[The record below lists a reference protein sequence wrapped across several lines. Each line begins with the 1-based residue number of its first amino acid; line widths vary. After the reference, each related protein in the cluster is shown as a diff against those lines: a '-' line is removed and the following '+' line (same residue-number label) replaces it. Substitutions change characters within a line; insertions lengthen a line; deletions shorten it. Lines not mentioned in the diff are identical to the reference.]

1 MQIKTYQALD
11 MAEAIVRIKAE
22 LGPNA
27 IIMSS
32 RKIKNANGGYGILG
46 RPLIEVTA
54 AADDEVR
61 QDQQQRRRQPQKQ
74 AAPPKPETRATGTPE
89 ALAAALDPLRE
100 EIRGLRELI
109 GAAAETGAVGRNEMT
124 RAAGLS
130 EDLGSLKSMM
140 SFMLENTKFYKGL
153 NLEPN
158 YLVCFRRLVER
169 GVEHEFAL
177 KLITEVKECV
187 PGGRELD
194 LKNIVDLVIARI
206 QETMIVGEPLTA
218 ATAATAADGPRVI
231 ALIGPTGVGKTT
243 TLAKIA
249 AQLAMQGKKIGLIT
263 IDTYRIAAVEQLRTY
278 AHILGLPLEVA
289 LTPQDVP
296 KALTALADRDVI
308 LIDTAGRSQ
317 RDGKK
322 LAELAGFVGHAAIE
336 NYLVLS
342 AGADA
347 ASLDEA
353 VRNFGCVNIAGLIF
367 TKLDESAKPGVVVAQ
382 NYKTGLPVVYCTT
395 GQRVP
400 EDIEA
405 ASGRRIGARL
415 FKKEA

>member
-11 MAEAIVRIKAE
+11 MAEAITRIKAD
-22 LGPNA
+22 LGPHA

-32 RKIKNANGGYGILG
+32 RKIKNTNGAYGILG

-54 AADDEVR
+54 AADEDVR
-61 QDQQQRRRQPQKQ
+61 QDQQRRRAPRKQ
-74 AAPPKPETRATGTPE
+74 AAPEKPESRAASTPE
-89 ALAAALDPLRE
+89 ALAAALDPLRD
-100 EIRGLRELI
+100 EIRELRELI
-109 GAAAETGAVGRNEMT
+109 GAATGTGVVGRNEMA
-124 RAAGLS
+124 RATGLS
-130 EDLGSLKSMM
+130 DDIGSLKSMM

-158 YLVCFRRLVER
+158 YLVCYRRLVER
-169 GVEHEFAL
+169 GIEHEYAL
-177 KLITEVKECV
+177 KLIAEVKETV

-206 QETMIVGEPLTA
+206 QDTMIVGEPLTM
-218 ATAATAADGPRVI
+218 ATANNGPRVI

-249 AQLAMQGKKIGLIT
+249 AQLAMQGKKVGLIT

-278 AHILGLPLEVA
+278 AQILGLPLEVA
-289 LTPQDVP
+289 LTPGDLP

-322 LAELAGFVGHAAIE
+322 LEELAGFVGDEAIE

-367 TKLDESAKPGVVVAQ
+367 TKLDESAKPGVVVGQ
-382 NYKTGLPVVYCTT
+382 NYKTGIPVVYCTT

-405 ASGRRIGARL
+405 ASGRRLGARL

>member
-1 MQIKTYQALD
+1 MQFKTYQAID
-11 MAEAIVRIKAE
+11 MAEAIVRIKAD
-22 LGPNA
+22 LGPDA
-27 IIMSS
+27 VILSS
-32 RKIKNANGGYGILG
+32 RKIKNVNGAYGILG

-54 AADDEVR
+54 AADEDVR
-61 QDQQQRRRQPQKQ
+61 QDRQQHRRAPRKP
-74 AAPPKPETRATGTPE
+74 AADAKPEVRAAGTPE
-89 ALAAALDPLRE
+89 VIAALGPLRD
-100 EIRGLRELI
+100 EIRELRELI
-109 GAAAETGAVGRNEMT
+109 GAAAGAGAANRDGLD

-130 EDLGSLKSMM
+130 DDIGSLKSMM

-158 YLVCFRRLVER
+158 YLVCYRRLVER
-169 GVEHEFAL
+169 GVEHEYAL
-177 KLITEVKECV
+177 KLIAEVKEGV

-194 LKNIVDLVIARI
+194 LKTIVDLVIARI

-218 ATAATAADGPRVI
+218 ATNANGPRVI

-249 AQLAMQGKKIGLIT
+249 AQLAMQGKRVGLVT

-278 AHILGLPLEVA
+278 AQILGLPLEVA

-296 KALTALADRDVI
+296 RALTALADRDVI

-322 LAELAGFVGHAAIE
+322 LDELARFVGDAAIE

-342 AGADA
+342 AGADSA
-347 ASLDEA
+347 ALDEA
-353 VRNFGCVNIAGLIF
+353 VRNFGCVTLAGLIF

-405 ASGRRIGARL
+405 ASGRRLGARL

>member
-1 MQIKTYQALD
+1 MQIKTYQAID
-11 MAEAIVRIKAE
+11 MAEAITRIKAE

-27 IIMSS
+27 IILSS
-32 RKIKNANGGYGILG
+32 RKIKNPNGGYGILA

-54 AADDEVR
+54 AADEEVR
-61 QDQQQRRRQPQKQ
+61 QDQQRRRAPRKPP
-74 AAPPKPETRATGTPE
+74 AATRPEVRATGTPE
-89 ALAAALDPLRE
+89 ALAAALDPLRD
-100 EIRGLRELI
+100 EIRGLRALI
-109 GAAAETGAVGRNEMT
+109 GAATGTGTVHRNEMAL
-124 RAAGLS
+124 AAGLS
-130 EDLGSLKSMM
+130 DDIGSLKSMM

-158 YLVCFRRLVER
+158 YLVCYRRLVER
-169 GVEHEFAL
+169 GVEHEYAL
-177 KLITEVKECV
+177 KLIAEVKAGV

-194 LKNIVDLVIARI
+194 LKNIVDLVIARL

-218 ATAATAADGPRVI
+218 ATAENGPRII

-249 AQLAMQGKKIGLIT
+249 AQLAMQGKKVGLIT

-278 AHILGLPLEVA
+278 AQILGLPLEVA
-289 LTPQDVP
+289 LTPGDLP
-296 KALTALADRDVI
+296 KALNALANRDVI

-322 LAELAGFVGHAAIE
+322 LEELAGFVGDAAIE

-367 TKLDESAKPGVVVAQ
+367 TKLDESTKPGVVVAQ
-382 NYKTGLPVVYCTT
+382 NYKTGIPVVYCTT

-400 EDIEA
+400 EDIEV
-405 ASGRRIGARL
+405 ASGRRLGARL

>member
-1 MQIKTYQALD
+1 MQIKTYQAID
-11 MAEAIVRIKAE
+11 MAEAIVRIKAD

-27 IIMSS
+27 VILSS
-32 RKIKNANGGYGILG
+32 RKVKNGNGGYGILA

-54 AADDEVR
+54 AADEEVR
-61 QDQQQRRRQPQKQ
+61 RDQQRRRAPRKQP
-74 AAPPKPETRATGTPE
+74 AAAKPETRAAGAHETF
-89 ALAAALDPLRE
+89 AAALSPLRD
-100 EIRGLRELI
+100 EIRELRELI
-109 GAAAETGAVGRNEMT
+109 GAASGTGAVGRTELD

-130 EDLGSLKSMM
+130 DDIGSLKSMM

-158 YLVCFRRLVER
+158 YLVCYRRLVER
-169 GVEHEFAL
+169 GVEHEYAL
-177 KLITEVKECV
+177 KLIAEVKESV

-194 LKNIVDLVIARI
+194 LKTIVGLVIARI

-218 ATAATAADGPRVI
+218 ATAAEGPRVI

-249 AQLAMQGKKIGLIT
+249 AQLAMQGKKVGLIT

-278 AHILGLPLEVA
+278 AQILGLPLEVV
-289 LTPQDVP
+289 LTPRDLP
-296 KALTALADRDVI
+296 RALTALANRDVI

-317 RDGKK
+317 RDAKK
-322 LAELAGFVGHAAIE
+322 LNELAGFVGDAAIE

-342 AGADA
+342 AGSDA
-347 ASLDEA
+347 AALDEA
-353 VRNFGCVNIAGLIF
+353 VRNFGCVNLAGLIF

-405 ASGRRIGARL
+405 ASGRRLGARL

>member
-1 MQIKTYQALD
+1 MHIKTYQALD
-11 MAEAIVRIKAE
+11 MAEAITRIKAE

-27 IIMSS
+27 IIMGS
-32 RKIKNANGGYGILG
+32 RKIKNPNGGYGILG

-54 AADDEVR
+54 AADEEVR
-61 QDQQQRRRQPQKQ
+61 QDQQRRRQPRRQ
-74 AAPPKPETRATGTPE
+74 AVPPKPATYAADDPET
-89 ALAAALDPLRE
+89 LAAALDPLRE

-109 GAAAETGAVGRNEMT
+109 GAAAETGAASRNEMS

-130 EDLGSLKSMM
+130 EDVGSLKSMM
-140 SFMLENTKFYKGL
+140 AFMLENTKFYKGL
-153 NLEPN
+153 NLDPN
-158 YLVCFRRLVER
+158 YLVCYRRLVER
-169 GVEHEFAL
+169 GVEHEYAL
-177 KLITEVKECV
+177 KLVTEVKESV

-206 QETMIVGEPLTA
+206 QETMIVGVPLTA
-218 ATAATAADGPRVI
+218 ATATDTDGPRVI

-278 AHILGLPLEVA
+278 AQILGLPLEVA

-296 KALTALADRDVI
+296 KALAALAGCDVI

-322 LAELAGFVGHAAIE
+322 LAELAGFVEI
-336 NYLVLS
+336 
-342 AGADA
+342 
-347 ASLDEA
+347 
-353 VRNFGCVNIAGLIF
+353 
-367 TKLDESAKPGVVVAQ
+367 
-382 NYKTGLPVVYCTT
+382 
-395 GQRVP
+395 
-400 EDIEA
+400 
-405 ASGRRIGARL
+405 
-415 FKKEA
+415 

>member
-1 MQIKTYQALD
+1 MQIKTYQAVD
-11 MAEAIVRIKAE
+11 MAEAIARIKAE

-27 IIMSS
+27 VILSS
-32 RKIKNANGGYGILG
+32 RKVKKADGAFGILA

-54 AADDEVR
+54 ALDSDVR
-61 QDQQQRRRQPQKQ
+61 DHQQRRRPPRRAAVQ
-74 AAPPKPETRATGTPE
+74 APSPVREARPVAGTPE
-89 ALAAALDPLRE
+89 VIAAALDPLRD
-100 EIRGLRELI
+100 EIRKLREMI
-109 GAAAETGAVGRNEMT
+109 GASAEAGAVGRGELE
-124 RAAGLS
+124 RAAGLA
-130 EDLGSLKSMM
+130 EEVESLRSMM

-153 NLEPN
+153 GLEPN
-158 YLVCFRRLVER
+158 YLVCYRRLVER
-169 GVEHEFAL
+169 GVEHEYAL
-177 KLITEVKECV
+177 KLVTEVKESV
-187 PGGRELD
+187 PGGREID
-194 LKNIVDLVIARI
+194 LKTLVDLVIARL
-206 QETMIVGEPLTA
+206 QETMIVGEPVTA
-218 ATAATAADGPRVI
+218 AAEEGQRVI

-243 TLAKIA
+243 TLAKLA
-249 AQLAMQGKKIGLIT
+249 AQLAMQGKRVGLIT

-278 AHILGLPLEVA
+278 AQILAVPLEVV
-289 LTPQDVP
+289 LSPQDLAP
-296 KALTALADRDVI
+296 ALARLDGCDVI

-322 LAELAGFVGHAAIE
+322 LDELAAYLGDGAIE

-353 VRNFGCVNIAGLIF
+353 VRKFGCVNLAGLIF
-367 TKLDESAKPGVVVAQ
+367 TKLDESARPGVVVSQ
-382 NYKTGLPVVYCTT
+382 NYKTGIPVVYCTT

-405 ASGRRIGARL
+405 ASGRRLGARL

>member
-22 LGPNA
+22 LGPDA

-32 RKIKNANGGYGILG
+32 RKIKNTNGAYGILG
-46 RPLIEVTA
+46 RSLIEVTA
-54 AADDEVR
+54 AADEEVR
-61 QDQQQRRRQPQKQ
+61 QDQQRRRAPRKP
-74 AAPPKPETRATGTPE
+74 AAPPKTETRAAAPGT
-89 ALAAALDPLRE
+89 LASALDPLRD
-100 EIRGLRELI
+100 EIRELRELI
-109 GAAAETGAVGRNEMT
+109 GAATGTGAVGRNELA

-130 EDLGSLKSMM
+130 DDIGSLKSMI

-158 YLVCFRRLVER
+158 YLVCYRRLVER
-169 GVEHEFAL
+169 GVEHEYAL
-177 KLITEVKECV
+177 KLIAEVKEGV

-218 ATAATAADGPRVI
+218 ATGGDGPRVI

-249 AQLAMQGKKIGLIT
+249 AQLAMQGKKVGLIT

-278 AHILGLPLEVA
+278 AQILGLPLEVA
-289 LTPQDVP
+289 LTPQDLP
-296 KALTALADRDVI
+296 KALNSLAGRDVI

-322 LAELAGFVGHAAIE
+322 LEELAGFVGDAAIE

-382 NYKTGLPVVYCTT
+382 NYKTGIPVVYCTT

-405 ASGRRIGARL
+405 ASGRRLGARL

>member
-22 LGPNA
+22 LGPDA
-27 IIMSS
+27 IILSS
-32 RKIKNANGGYGILG
+32 RKIKNANGAYGILA

-54 AADDEVR
+54 AADEEVR
-61 QDQQQRRRQPQKQ
+61 QDQQRRR
-74 AAPPKPETRATGTPE
+74 APRKPAIPVRQETRAAGTPE
-89 ALAAALDPLRE
+89 ALAAALDPLRD
-100 EIRGLRELI
+100 EIRELRELI
-109 GAAAETGAVGRNEMT
+109 GTAAGAGVVGKNEMA

-130 EDLGSLKSMM
+130 DDIGSLRSMM

-158 YLVCFRRLVER
+158 YLVCYRRLVER
-169 GVEHEFAL
+169 GVDHEYAL
-177 KLITEVKECV
+177 KLIAEVKENV

-206 QETMIVGEPLTA
+206 QDTMIVGEPLTA
-218 ATAATAADGPRVI
+218 ATAGDGPRVI

-249 AQLAMQGKKIGLIT
+249 AQLAMQGKKVGLIT

-278 AHILGLPLEVA
+278 AQILGLPLEVA
-289 LTPQDVP
+289 LTPGDMP
-296 KALTALADRDVI
+296 KALTALAGRDVI

-322 LAELAGFVGHAAIE
+322 LEELAGFVGDAAIE

-382 NYKTGLPVVYCTT
+382 NYKTGIPVVYCTT

-400 EDIEA
+400 EDIET
-405 ASGRRIGARL
+405 ASGRRLGARL

>member
-1 MQIKTYQALD
+1 M
-11 MAEAIVRIKAE
+11 
-22 LGPNA
+22 
-27 IIMSS
+27 
-32 RKIKNANGGYGILG
+32 
-46 RPLIEVTA
+46 TA
-54 AADDEVR
+54 AADEDVR
-61 QDQQQRRRQPQKQ
+61 RDQQRRRQPRKQ
-74 AAPPKPETRATGTPE
+74 AAPAKPATEAATAETLT
-89 ALAAALDPLRE
+89 AALDPLRE
-100 EIRGLRELI
+100 EIRELRELV
-109 GAAAETGAVGRNEMT
+109 GAAAETGAVGRSEMA

-130 EDLGSLKSMM
+130 EDLGSLRSMM

-158 YLVCFRRLVER
+158 YLVCYRRMVER
-169 GVEHEFAL
+169 GVDHEYAL

-194 LKNIVDLVIARI
+194 LKNIVDLVITRI

-218 ATAATAADGPRVI
+218 STAADGPRVI

-278 AHILGLPLEVA
+278 AQILGLPLEVA

-322 LAELAGFVGHAAIE
+322 LAELAGFVGDAAIE

-367 TKLDESAKPGVVVAQ
+367 TKLDESARPGVVVAQ